1 MNGGVVIF
9 AAGND
14 NQNDLFYPG
23 YYPSC
28 IAVGATSVF
37 DNKSSYSNFG
47 DWVDISAPGGD
58 DDVDGSSHQM
68 IASTIANNGYGYME
82 GTSMATPHVSGVA
95 ALIVSQFGK
104 MGFTNDDL
112 KNRLFHSVRPFIAMD
127 PQYNGLMGVGAL
139 DAGKALQ
146 TDKGIPPVT
155 ITDLSGKSN
164 AQNSID
170 INWTAPADLDNGNAD
185 SYIVYYSTS
194 PFDSTQK
201 NTVSKLYI
209 KKALTAGSP
218 ETFNIGGLIP
228 TTGYYI
234 SVSAKD
240 LWANESALSNQIKV
254 ITLDGPIVSIPTDT
268 LLMNINVTS
277 VRQNLHHSNLPIRV
291 QGQ

>member
-1 MNGGVVIF
+1 MSSEIFGTNGADGAGTAAAIVYGANNGAVISQNSWGYTVPGVYDQAVLDAIDYFTKEAGRDVNGNQTGPMNGGVVIF

-14 NQNDLFYPG
+14 NNNDLYYPG

-37 DNKSSYSNFG
+37 DNKSSFSNYG

-68 IASTIANNGYGYME
+68 IASTVANNGYGYME

-127 PQYNGLMGVGAL
+127 PQFNGMMGVGAL

-155 ITDLSGKSN
+155 ISNLTGKSN

-170 INWTAPADLDNGNAD
+170 LNWTAPADQDNGNAD
-185 SYIVYYSTS
+185 SYIVYYSKS
-194 PFDSTQK
+194 PFDE
-201 NTVSKLYI
+201 Y
-209 KKALTAGSP
+209 P
-218 ETFNIGGLIP
+218 EK
-228 TTGYYI
+228 YC
-234 SVSAKD
+234 
-240 LWANESALSNQIKV
+240 
-254 ITLDGPIVSIPTDT
+254 
-268 LLMNINVTS
+268 
-277 VRQNLHHSNLPIRV
+277 
-291 QGQ
+291 